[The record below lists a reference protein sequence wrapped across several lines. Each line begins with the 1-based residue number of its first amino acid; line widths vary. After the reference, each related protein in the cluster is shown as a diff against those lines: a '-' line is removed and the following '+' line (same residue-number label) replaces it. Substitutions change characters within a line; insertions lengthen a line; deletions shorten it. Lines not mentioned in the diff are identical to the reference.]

1 MNKGKV
7 SQKAQEGRPHRNA
20 GSHRL
25 QGLTEGKAQHVKEGW
40 VSQKA
45 GSHIGQKAKLH
56 M

>member
-7 SQKAQEGRPHRNA
+7 SEKAQEGRPHRTA

-40 VSQKA
+40 VS
-45 GSHIGQKAKLH
+45 
-56 M
+56 